1 MPTIALK
8 RCESCILQ
16 ALGQKYLLRW
26 WIEAICR
33 DPDNQ
38 CGLSNVTED
47 FEYGLVVRKTRVPD
61 AGDVMGVDLVQDIAL
76 RQEYARVIVVPIVS
90 LCALHIDRE
99 WRTGAVAGA
108 ADFREHSV
116 GCCAS
121 LQPASSESL
130 FGEERGND
138 IGEED
143 DAVDDN
149 GSSTVIA
156 PVVYDSF
163 RSPGGSGNAAA
174 LIHQLQCMNRAQLQR
189 TFEAHA

>member
-16 ALGQKYLLRW
+16 ALGQKHLLRW
-26 WIEAICR
+26 WVEAICR
-33 DPDNQ
+33 GPDNQ
-38 CGLSNVTED
+38 CGLSNLTED

-61 AGDVMGVDLVQDIAL
+61 AGDVMGVDLVQDVEIAVGVEASIELFCLVTQIAL

-138 IGEED
+138 IDEED
-143 DAVDDN
+143 DA
-149 GSSTVIA
+149 GMLLGATETYCLA
-156 PVVYDSF
+156 
-163 RSPGGSGNAAA
+163 
-174 LIHQLQCMNRAQLQR
+174 
-189 TFEAHA
+189 